1 MNSSDT
7 IVFMS
12 AYETTK
18 YSKSIQFF
26 RKTSAFSIL
35 LDKHHISYILKGDK
49 LISSKGALKLCAEYD
64 YIQQSTAFSFSTI
77 NEKSDIDNF
86 EEIIKRTGSCIKL
99 LHTQS
104 VLSDPVYFNID
115 FFISM
120 EQFLVYIGERAFQI
134 DPVIFLLNSALI
146 IAFEVIDFETGNP
159 LKKDD
164 VLGRLGNYNLL
175 TIKGYQYFGEQSITP
190 SDNKISE
197 IIYHNVS
204 NFFSEMTGKKFIPE
218 DYSFIHN
225 TLVLSNSID
234 DIKDYFCRLIGTKEI
249 PSPLVNISTT
259 ENYQYYPQDGSCV
272 ITKYN
277 SDDVSFPLYNG
288 ILFEAI
294 KMYVYLTQIINLE
307 ITLDV
312 NKVMRNDLYLE
323 NLFFAPHVPIETHN
337 LLNYVYKTNSFQHHK
352 EATRLKISYMTAEN
366 DSKKSRNG
374 VLLNILLYIVSLIGA
389 IGTLDTLECRLN
401 IPFKYSFSAV
411 ILIFSVFGIIWGIT
425 EWRQNKR
432 F

>member
-1 MNSSDT
+1 
-7 IVFMS
+7 
-12 AYETTK
+12 
-18 YSKSIQFF
+18 
-26 RKTSAFSIL
+26 
-35 LDKHHISYILKGDK
+35 
-49 LISSKGALKLCAEYD
+49 
-64 YIQQSTAFSFSTI
+64 
-77 NEKSDIDNF
+77 
-86 EEIIKRTGSCIKL
+86 
-99 LHTQS
+99 
-104 VLSDPVYFNID
+104 
-115 FFISM
+115 
-120 EQFLVYIGERAFQI
+120 
-134 DPVIFLLNSALI
+134 
-146 IAFEVIDFETGNP
+146 
-159 LKKDD
+159 
-164 VLGRLGNYNLL
+164 
-175 TIKGYQYFGEQSITP
+175 
-190 SDNKISE
+190 
-197 IIYHNVS
+197 
-204 NFFSEMTGKKFIPE
+204 MTGKKFVPE

-225 TLVLSNSID
+225 TLVLSNDVD
-234 DIKDYFCRLIGTKEI
+234 DIAGYFCKLIGTKEI

-277 SDDVSFPLYNG
+277 SDDVSLPLYNG

-307 ITLDV
+307 ITSDV

-337 LLNYVYKTNSFQHHK
+337 LLSYVYKTNSFQHHK

-366 DSKKSRNG
+366 DSKKSKNG

-411 ILIFSVFGIIWGIT
+411 ILFFSVFGIIWGIT